1 MHLILIASPDNFLL
15 IPSPWLYMLV
25 EQSPQVVLSH
35 DEQTCLLVRREKG
48 VEQREQRGGRA
59 FKAVDFDFD
68 LDLDA
73 EADLDF

>member
-1 MHLILIASPDNFLL
+1 
-15 IPSPWLYMLV
+15 MLV